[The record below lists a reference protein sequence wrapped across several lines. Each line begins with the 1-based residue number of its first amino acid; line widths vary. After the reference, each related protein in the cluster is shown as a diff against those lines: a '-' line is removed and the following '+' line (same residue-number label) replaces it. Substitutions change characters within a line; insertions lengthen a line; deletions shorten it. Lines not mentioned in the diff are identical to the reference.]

1 MPDKV
6 RRVAIETLRPN
17 PDNPRVIHDDKL
29 QKLVESV
36 RAFPEMLELRPLV
49 VTSEYVVLGGNQ
61 RLKACQLA
69 GLTEVPVV
77 VADTLTPE
85 QQREFIIKDNV
96 AFGEWNWDTLTTQ
109 WDTAAL
115 IEWGLSETAL
125 FTHHDTAPERDIDLS
140 HMSQSAE
147 SYLNNSIRQIVLHYD
162 KDTHANVLSRLSE
175 IGATYNIEN
184 DNSATVLALL
194 EFWDAHH

>member
-1 MPDKV
+1 MNV
-6 RRVAIETLRPN
+6 QRVALNALRPN
-17 PDNPRVIHDDKL
+17 PNNPRVIHDDKL

-61 RLKACQLA
+61 RLKACELA
-69 GLTEVPVV
+69 GLTEVPIV

-96 AFGEWNWDTLTTQ
+96 AFGEWNWDTLTTH
-109 WDTAAL
+109 WDTLAL
-115 IEWGLSETAL
+115 QEWGLSDVAL
-125 FTHHDTAPERDIDLS
+125 FAHHDSVPERDIDLS
-140 HMSQSAE
+140 SMSQSAE

-175 IGATYNIEN
+175 IGASYNIEN